1 MAEISLRQY
10 FEQIESIIEQS
21 RYAEA
26 VAHGRHV
33 LEQYPKH
40 VATYR
45 LLGRAM
51 LEARQDEYAIDMF
64 QRVLSVDAEDF
75 IARVGLSE
83 IHEQRGELD
92 AAIWHLERALE
103 VASEHEASVV
113 EEELRHLYGRRDG
126 IAPPRVQLTRGA
138 LARLYLKGALLSRA
152 IHEFRALLQ
161 EQPQRV
167 DLSVAL
173 AEALWRDEQRV
184 KAAEV
189 CQQVL
194 DKFPYSLKA
203 NLILGEIW
211 TRGGRE
217 EGQAYLRRAEAVD
230 PENQMAQKLFG
241 AASPLPARDVTIVPL
256 EYGAPTGEE
265 RPAWMA
271 DIEPVSPAGLPPAGR
286 EAEALGMAAGWEAQI
301 EIPSWLEAVGAEE
314 TEPIRPEPP
323 AALEPVEEMLEAE
336 PPPAP
341 EEAVPEWLAGVR
353 EELSGEELEE
363 ETIPAP
369 EEQVPEW
376 LAGVREEL
384 FEEELGEEAIPT
396 PEDQVPEW
404 LAGIREGLDEEREEI
419 TEEAAPEWLAGL
431 GVEPIGEEEEEKEP
445 AERRAEPWAEP
456 TRAEEAPAMPAEEQ
470 VPQWMAELGI
480 EPAGVEGAPAA
491 PVEEAPEWA
500 AEPGIEAPLE
510 ETAPPIPPTELPA
523 DWLDGL
529 REQLSEEAEMPG
541 EPPAPTA
548 EEAPAPAWLE
558 GEEMPSGEEA
568 LAWLEQLSAGK
579 EEELQ
584 AQAQAEG
591 EARLAEIM
599 GRPQAAEA
607 PPAEEPEE
615 EAAALPTEEA
625 WAPPT
630 EELVAPQPAAAE
642 EEFPTPA
649 WLEEGELPSGEEA
662 LAWLEQLTAGKEEE
676 LQAQADAETEARMA
690 QIMGRPQAAEAPPV
704 EETEEAIAPPVE
716 KPFGWTGFERPE
728 APPEPVAAAEEAPT
742 LEDAALVEEELPTPA
757 WLEDEELP
765 SGEEALAWL
774 EQLTAGKEEEL
785 QARADAET
793 EARMAE
799 IMGRPQA
806 AEAPPAEVEAEPVA
820 PPIEEAL
827 VPPLEAAAPP
837 VEEPFGWTGFGAPE
851 VPPEPVAV
859 AEEAPAPE
867 EPALPEIPEPAYAE
881 EVMPPPEPIAA
892 AEKAPSPEEPALP
905 EIPEPAYAEEV
916 MPPPVPEF
924 PAVEETVPSEEVH
937 WGAVPELQAEPEKA
951 PAPLIEEVPGVVEME
966 ISAPPV
972 EAVAVPEAPV
982 EEAPVVTAP
991 PIPAEPYAAER
1002 RYLKDHSRDYEAWL
1016 ALARALWQDGEREE
1030 SREAYSRVIRAGKL
1044 LESVIDDLEGYVEW
1058 KAEAGTQ
1065 RILGDAYMKDGR
1077 LHQALDTYR
1086 SALET
1091 L

>member
-10 FEQIESIIEQS
+10 CEQIESIIEQN

-51 LEARQDEYAIDMF
+51 LEAKQDDYATDMF

-75 IARVGLSE
+75 VARVGLSE

-92 AAIWHLERALE
+92 AAVWHLERALE
-103 VASEHEASVV
+103 VANDHEAGVV

-126 IAPPRVQLTRGA
+126 IAPQRVQLTRGA

-173 AEALWRDEQRV
+173 AEALWRDDQRV

-194 DKFPYSLKA
+194 DKFSYSLKA

-271 DIEPVSPAGLPPAGR
+271 GIEPVSPTGLPPAGR
-286 EAEALGMAAGWEAQI
+286 EAEALDMAAGWEAQI
-301 EIPSWLEAVGAEE
+301 EIPSWLEEVGAEE

-323 AALEPVEEMLEAE
+323 APVEPVGERLEEE
-336 PPPAP
+336 PAPAP

-353 EELSGEELEE
+353 EELFEDELEE
-363 ETIPAP
+363 EAISTP

-376 LAGVREEL
+376 LAGIREEL
-384 FEEELGEEAIPT
+384 
-396 PEDQVPEW
+396 DQ
-404 LAGIREGLDEEREEI
+404 EREEI
-419 TEEAAPEWLAGL
+419 TEEAAPDWLAGL
-431 GVEPIGEEEEEKEP
+431 GVEPIGEEEEEP
-445 AERRAEPWAEP
+445 IERRAEPWAEP
-456 TRAEEAPAMPAEEQ
+456 IRAEETPTIPAEEQ

-491 PVEEAPEWA
+491 PAEEAPEWS
-500 AEPGIEAPLE
+500 AELGVKAPPE
-510 ETAPPIPPTELPA
+510 ETAPPVPPTELPA
-523 DWLDGL
+523 DWLDGI
-529 REQLSEEAEMPG
+529 REQLSEEAEMPE

-548 EEAPAPAWLE
+548 EEAPAPSWLG

-584 AQAQAEG
+584 AQAQAAAEV
-591 EARLAEIM
+591 RLAEIM
-599 GRPQAAEA
+599 GRPQAAEG
-607 PPAEEPEE
+607 PPAEQVGE

-625 WAPPT
+625 WPPPIEEQVTPQPTAVEEAPAPEAAPSVE
-630 EELVAPQPAAAE
+630 EEL
-642 EEFPTPA
+642 PTPA

-690 QIMGRPQAAEAPPV
+690 EIMGRPQAAQAPPMEEAAEVTAPPV
-704 EETEEAIAPPVE
+704 KE
-716 KPFGWTGFERPE
+716 PFGWTGFEAPE
-728 APPEPVAAAEEAPT
+728 APPEPIAAAEEAPT
-742 LEDAALVEEELPTPA
+742 LEEAALEEEELPTPA
-757 WLEDEELP
+757 WLEGEELP

-785 QARADAET
+785 QAQADAET

-799 IMGRPQA
+799 IMGRAPA
-806 AEAPPAEVEAEPVA
+806 AEPLPAEAVA
-820 PPIEEAL
+820 PPIEETL
-827 VPPLEAAAPP
+827 PPPLEAAAPS
-837 VEEPFGWTGFGAPE
+837 VEEAFGWTGFGAPE
-851 VPPEPVAV
+851 VPPEAVAA
-859 AEEAPAPE
+859 AEEAPTPE
-867 EPALPEIPEPAYAE
+867 E
-881 EVMPPPEPIAA
+881 V
-892 AEKAPSPEEPALP
+892 APP

-916 MPPPVPEF
+916 MPPPVPEI
-924 PAVEETVPSEEVH
+924 PKVEVTPPSEEVH
-937 WGAVPELQAEPEKA
+937 WGAVPELPAQPEKA
-951 PAPLIEEVPGVVEME
+951 PAPVIEEVPGVVEME

-972 EAVAVPEAPV
+972 EAEAVPEAPL
-982 EEAPVVTAP
+982 EKAPVVEAP

-1002 RYLKDHSRDYEAWL
+1002 HYLKDHPRDYEAWL

-1044 LESVIDDLEGYVEW
+1044 LESVIDDLEGYVGQ

-1065 RILGDAYMKDGR
+1065 RVLGDAYMKDGR
-1077 LHQALDTYR
+1077 LRQALDTYR

>member
-10 FEQIESIIEQS
+10 CEQIESIIEQN
-21 RYAEA
+21 RYSEA

-51 LEARQDEYAIDMF
+51 LEAKQDDYAMDMF
-64 QRVLSVDAEDF
+64 QRVLSVDADDF
-75 IARVGLSE
+75 VARVGLSE
-83 IHEQRGELD
+83 IHEQRDELD
-92 AAIWHLERALE
+92 AAVWHLERALE
-103 VASEHEASVV
+103 VASDHEAGVV
-113 EEELRHLYGRRDG
+113 EEELRHLYSRRDG
-126 IAPPRVQLTRGA
+126 VAPERVQLTRGA

-173 AEALWRDEQRV
+173 AEALWRDDQRV

-271 DIEPVSPAGLPPAGR
+271 DIEAVSPTGLPPAER
-286 EAEALGMAAGWEAQI
+286 EAEAFGMAAGWEAQI
-301 EIPSWLEAVGAEE
+301 EIPSWLEEVGAEE
-314 TEPIRPEPP
+314 TEAITPKAP
-323 AALEPVEEMLEAE
+323 APVEPVGERPQEEAA
-336 PPPAP
+336 PAP
-341 EEAVPEWLAGVR
+341 EEE
-353 EELSGEELEE
+353 
-363 ETIPAP
+363 
-369 EEQVPEW
+369 VPEW

-384 FEEELGEEAIPT
+384 FEEELEEEAIPA
-396 PEDQVPEW
+396 PEEKVPEW
-404 LAGIREGLDEEREEI
+404 LAGIREELDKEREEI

-431 GVEPIGEEEEEKEP
+431 GVEPISEEEEEP
-445 AERRAEPWAEP
+445 AERRAEPWAAP
-456 TRAEEAPAMPAEEQ
+456 TRAEETPTMPAEEQ

-491 PVEEAPEWA
+491 PAEEAPEWA
-500 AEPGIEAPLE
+500 AELGIEAPLE
-510 ETAPPIPPTELPA
+510 ETAPSIPPTELPA

-529 REQLSEEAEMPG
+529 REQLSEEAEMPE

-584 AQAQAEG
+584 AQAQAAAEV
-591 EARLAEIM
+591 RLAEIM

-607 PPAEEPEE
+607 PPAEKPGE
-615 EAAALPTEEA
+615 EAAALPTAEA
-625 WAPPT
+625 WAPPI
-630 EELVAPQPAAAE
+630 EEQVAPQPAAVEEAPAPEEAPSIE
-642 EEFPTPA
+642 EELPPPA

-676 LQAQADAETEARMA
+676 LQARAEAEAEARMA
-690 QIMGRPQAAEAPPV
+690 EIMGRPQAAEAPPV
-704 EETEEAIAPPVE
+704 EEAAEVTAPPVKE
-716 KPFGWTGFERPE
+716 PFGWTGFEPPE
-728 APPEPVAAAEEAPT
+728 APPEPIAAAEEAPT
-742 LEDAALVEEELPTPA
+742 LEEAALVEEELPTPA
-757 WLEDEELP
+757 WLEGEELP

-793 EARMAE
+793 EARLAE
-799 IMGRPQA
+799 IMGRPPA
-806 AEAPPAEVEAEPVA
+806 AEAPPAEPAAEVVT
-820 PPIEEAL
+820 PPIGEAL
-827 VPPLEAAAPP
+827 APPLEEAAPP

-851 VPPEPVAV
+851 VPPEPVAA
-859 AEEAPAPE
+859 AEEAPTPE
-867 EPALPEIPEPAYAE
+867 E
-881 EVMPPPEPIAA
+881 V
-892 AEKAPSPEEPALP
+892 ALP

-916 MPPPVPEF
+916 MPPPVLEF
-924 PAVEETVPSEEVH
+924 LAVEETPPSEEVH
-937 WGAVPELQAEPEKA
+937 WGADLEFPARPEKA
-951 PAPLIEEVPGVVEME
+951 PAPVIEEVPGVVEME
-966 ISAPPV
+966 ISAPPL
-972 EAVAVPEAPV
+972 EAMAVPEAPM
-982 EEAPVVTAP
+982 EETPVVKAP

-1002 RYLKDHSRDYEAWL
+1002 RYLKDHSRDYDAWL
-1016 ALARALWQDGEREE
+1016 ALARTLWQDGEREE

-1044 LESVIDDLEGYVEW
+1044 LESVIDDLEGYVGQ

-1065 RILGDAYMKDGR
+1065 RVLGDAYMKDGR
-1077 LHQALDTYR
+1077 LRQALDTYR